1 MTRRSRSLL
10 LSVDSISDQ
19 KVEAALYVAIE
30 RFAAAA
36 AVVDLRILTAMRN
49 HFEQPSPA
57 ERAVVVAIVALFAEE
72 QLRF

>member
-36 AVVDLRILTAMRN
+36 VVDLRILTAMRN
-49 HFEQPSPA
+49 HFEQPFPA
-57 ERAVVVAIVALFAEE
+57 ERAVVVAIEALFAEE

>member
-1 MTRRSRSLL
+1 
-10 LSVDSISDQ
+10 
-19 KVEAALYVAIE
+19 VEAALYVAIE

-57 ERAVVVAIVALFAEE
+57 ERAVVVAIEALFAEE